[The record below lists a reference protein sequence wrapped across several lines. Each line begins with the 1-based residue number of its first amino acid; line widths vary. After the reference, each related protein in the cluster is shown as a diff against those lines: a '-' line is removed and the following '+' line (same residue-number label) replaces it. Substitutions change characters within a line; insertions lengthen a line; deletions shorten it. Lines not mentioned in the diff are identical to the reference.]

1 MMPPVQST
9 VSPPTAHHPPERHW
23 VDTLADVMERIVPD
37 AITTS
42 IMLLVL
48 LFGLSLAIGTGL
60 TATFDAYYRGLWM
73 LLQFTMQMTLILV
86 LSLILGATPT
96 FKNAVIFLSRLP
108 RTQTQV
114 MVLAVIA
121 GGFVAYLNWGLSIAL
136 SPVIAIHFA
145 TQAER
150 KGIKIDFLW
159 LMSVLAGGGAIWQ
172 FGLSG
177 SAPLL
182 MATPGNFLEQQAGV
196 MPLTTTIWSP
206 AAMILVPS
214 FLAAV
219 VTVGVVFMPKKP
231 RQVSEFPQ
239 AARVIETDR
248 PAETEEAKPRGA
260 MTFAQRLEY
269 NPMVIVPLALALAGW
284 IYHHFF
290 VRNLSLDINSVNT
303 IVLLLGLVL
312 HGNIHNFTKATQHA
326 VALCWPIVLMYHIY
340 AGLAGLIQFT
350 PVGGFLVRIF
360 DPVLTAYSYP
370 LLIALISTVVAI
382 FIPTSGGQWAI
393 QGAVTVEAAKL
404 VGVSAQRGLL
414 ALSVGDHM
422 GNLITPFWA
431 VIGAGIARVDFRL
444 MFGYRLI
451 FAALWFTMG
460 VLAFTFLPC

>member
-1 MMPPVQST
+1 MMPAVQTT
-9 VSPPTAHHPPERHW
+9 VPSPSSRRDSNW
-23 VDTLADVMERIVPD
+23 VDALASFMERVVPD

-42 IMLLVL
+42 IILLVL
-48 LFGLSLAIGTGL
+48 LFGLALSLGTGL
-60 TATFDAYYRGLWM
+60 TPAMDAYYRGLWM

-96 FKNAVIFLSRLP
+96 FKNAVIYLSRLP
-108 RTQTQV
+108 KTRAQV
-114 MVLAVIA
+114 MILAVLC

-150 KGIKIDFLW
+150 KGIPIDFLW

-182 MATPGNFLEQQAGV
+182 MATPGNFLEQQAGI

-206 AAMILVPS
+206 AALVLVPS
-214 FLAAV
+214 FMAAV
-219 VTVGVVFMPKKP
+219 VLVGVMFMPKTA

-239 AARVIETDR
+239 ATKVIHEEH
-248 PAETEEAKPRGA
+248 PAEDRAARGA
-260 MTFAQRLEY
+260 LTFGQRLEY
-269 NPMVIVPLALALAGW
+269 NPVVIVPLALALAGW

-360 DPVLTAYSYP
+360 DPILTAYTYP
-370 LLIALISTVVAI
+370 LLIALISTAVAI

-393 QGAVTVEAAKL
+393 QGAVTVEAAEL

-451 FAALWFTMG
+451 FAALWFVMG
-460 VLAFTFLPC
+460 VAAFTFLPC

>member
-1 MMPPVQST
+1 MPSVHTLPS
-9 VSPPTAHHPPERHW
+9 SNNRPDRHW
-23 VDTLADVMERIVPD
+23 VDALADVMERIVPD

-42 IMLLVL
+42 IILLVVL
-48 LFGLSLAIGTGL
+48 VGLSLSLGTGV
-60 TATFDAYYRGLWM
+60 TATMDAYYRGLWM
-73 LLQFTMQMTLILV
+73 LLQFAMQMTLILV
-86 LSLILGATPT
+86 LSLILGATAT
-96 FKNAVIFLSRLP
+96 FKNAVIAVSRMP
-108 RTQTQV
+108 QTQTQV
-114 MVLAVIA
+114 MVLAVLCGA
-121 GGFVAYLNWGLSIAL
+121 FVAYLNWGLSIAL

-145 TQAER
+145 REAER
-150 KGIKIDFLW
+150 KGIKIDFLF
-159 LMSVLAGGGAIWQ
+159 LMSALAGAGAIWQ
-172 FGLSG
+172 FGMSG

-206 AAMILVPS
+206 AAIVLVIT
-214 FLAAV
+214 FTAAV
-219 VTVGVVFMPKKP
+219 VLVGVTFMPKNI

-239 AARVIETDR
+239 ATRVVEEEHASGA
-248 PAETEEAKPRGA
+248 AEAAKGA
-260 MTFAQRLEY
+260 QTMAQRLER
-269 NPMVIVPLALALAGW
+269 NPLVIVPLALGLAGW

-312 HGNIHNFTKATQHA
+312 HGNVHNFTKATQHA

-350 PVGGFLVRIF
+350 PVGGFLVKLF
-360 DPVLTAYSYP
+360 DPVLTAYTYP
-370 LLIALISTVVAI
+370 LLIAVVSTIVAI

-393 QGAVTVEAAKL
+393 QGAVTVEAAEL
-404 VGVSAQRGLL
+404 VGVTAQRGLL

-451 FAALWFTMG
+451 FAALWFVMG
-460 VLAFTFLPC
+460 VVAFTFLPC

>member
-9 VSPPTAHHPPERHW
+9 VSSPPERHW

-42 IMLLVL
+42 IVLLVM
-48 LFGLSLAIGTGL
+48 LFGASLALGAGM
-60 TATFDAYYRGLWM
+60 TATLDAYYRGLWM

-96 FKNAVIFLSRLP
+96 FKNSVIFLSRLP

-114 MVLAVIA
+114 MVLAVVA

-159 LMSVLAGGGAIWQ
+159 LMSVLAGAGAIWQ

-196 MPLTTTIWSP
+196 MPLSTTIWSP

-214 FLAAV
+214 FMAAV
-219 VTVGVVFMPKKP
+219 VIVGVVFMPKRP

-239 AARVIETDR
+239 AARVIDTDR
-248 PAETEEAKPRGA
+248 QVEAEEEKPRSA

-269 NPMVIVPLALALAGW
+269 NPIVIIPLALALAGW

-312 HGNIHNFTKATQHA
+312 HGNVHNFTKATQHA

-340 AGLAGLIQFT
+340 AGLAGLIQYT

-370 LLIALISTVVAI
+370 LLIALVSTVVAI